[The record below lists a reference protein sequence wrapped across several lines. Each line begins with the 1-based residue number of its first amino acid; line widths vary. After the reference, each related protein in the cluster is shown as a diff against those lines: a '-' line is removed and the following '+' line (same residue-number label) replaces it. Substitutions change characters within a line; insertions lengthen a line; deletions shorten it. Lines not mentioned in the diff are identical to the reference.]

1 MNVVERGYMLA
12 NSLTHLSAI
21 YNADTKEKA
30 VDKTPPYATAA
41 QSSAVLKSGAAFRKS
56 RIEASD
62 MLTTDEAADLAG
74 VSRVTINAWIKQ
86 NRCIGIANLRRGFKL
101 PKWQFEP
108 QIFELIEPLFKALGT
123 TDSWSLLAFLEN
135 SQEALD
141 RLTPL
146 VALAQGESAERILQL
161 ALAEGH

>member
-1 MNVVERGYMLA
+1 MLA
-12 NSLTHLSAI
+12 NSLTTLSAV
-21 YNADTKEKA
+21 YKADTKDIKA
-30 VDKTPPYATAA
+30 AKADPYATAA
-41 QSSAVLKSGAAFRKS
+41 QSAAVLRSGAEFRKN
-56 RIEASD
+56 RISAAD
-62 MLTTDEAADLAG
+62 MLTTEEAAELAG

-108 QIFELIEPLFKALGT
+108 QVFELIQPLFEALGT
-123 TDSWSLLAFLEN
+123 TDSWSVLAFLEN

-141 RLTPL
+141 RRTPL

-161 ALAEGH
+161 AMAEGH

>member
-1 MNVVERGYMLA
+1 M
-12 NSLTHLSAI
+12 
-21 YNADTKEKA
+21 
-30 VDKTPPYATAA
+30 
-41 QSSAVLKSGAAFRKS
+41 
-56 RIEASD
+56 
-62 MLTTDEAADLAG
+62 TTDEAAELAG

-86 NRCIGIANLRRGFKL
+86 GRCIGISNLRRGFKL

-108 QIFELIEPLFKALGT
+108 HVFELIQPLFEALGT

-141 RLTPL
+141 RRTPL

-161 ALAEGH
+161 AMAEGH

>member
-1 MNVVERGYMLA
+1 MLT
-12 NSLTHLSAI
+12 NSLTHLSAFTE
-21 YNADTKEKA
+21 ADTKGRTTAKA
-30 VDKTPPYATAA
+30 DPYATAA
-41 QSSAVLKSGAAFRKS
+41 QSAAVLRSGAEFRKN
-56 RIEASD
+56 RIAAAD
-62 MLTTDEAADLAG
+62 MLTTDEAAELAG

-86 NRCIGIANLRRGFKL
+86 GRCIGISNLRRGFKL

-108 QIFELIEPLFKALGT
+108 HVFELIQPLFEALGT

-141 RLTPL
+141 RRTPL

-161 ALAEGH
+161 AMAEGH

>member
-1 MNVVERGYMLA
+1 MLA
-12 NSLTHLSAI
+12 NSITDLSAL
-21 YNADTKEKA
+21 YKADTKDKA
-30 VDKTPPYATAA
+30 AAKADPYATAA
-41 QSSAVLKSGAAFRKS
+41 QSAAVLRSGAEFRKN
-56 RIEASD
+56 RIAAAD
-62 MLTTDEAADLAG
+62 MLTTEEAAELAG

-108 QIFELIEPLFKALGT
+108 QVFELIQPLFEALGT
-123 TDSWSLLAFLEN
+123 TDSWSVLAFLEN

-141 RLTPL
+141 RRTPL

-161 ALAEGH
+161 AMAEGH

>member
-1 MNVVERGYMLA
+1 MLA
-12 NSLTHLSAI
+12 NSITDLSAL
-21 YNADTKEKA
+21 YKADTK
-30 VDKTPPYATAA
+30 DKKTVQADPYATAA
-41 QSSAVLKSGAAFRKS
+41 QSAAVLRSGAEFRKN
-56 RIEASD
+56 RMAAAD
-62 MLTTDEAADLAG
+62 MLTTEEAAELAG

-108 QIFELIEPLFKALGT
+108 QVFELIQPLFEALGT
-123 TDSWSLLAFLEN
+123 TDSWSVLAFLEN

-141 RLTPL
+141 RRTPL

-161 ALAEGH
+161 AMAEGH

>member
-1 MNVVERGYMLA
+1 MLA
-12 NSLTHLSAI
+12 NSITDLSAL
-21 YNADTKEKA
+21 YKADTKDKA
-30 VDKTPPYATAA
+30 AGKADPYATAA
-41 QSSAVLKSGAAFRKS
+41 QSAAVLRSGAEFRKN
-56 RIEASD
+56 RMAAAD
-62 MLTTDEAADLAG
+62 MLTTDEAAELAD

-108 QIFELIEPLFKALGT
+108 QVFELIQPLFAALGT
-123 TDSWSLLAFLEN
+123 TDSWSVLAFLEN

-141 RLTPL
+141 RRTPL

-161 ALAEGH
+161 AMAEGH

>member
-1 MNVVERGYMLA
+1 MLV
-12 NSLTHLSAI
+12 NSLNNLSARFK
-21 YNADTKEKA
+21 ADAK
-30 VDKTPPYATAA
+30 DKTAGKADPYATAA
-41 QSSAVLKSGAAFRKS
+41 QSVAVLRSGLEFRKN
-56 RIEASD
+56 RIAAAD
-62 MLTTDEAADLAG
+62 MLTTEEAAELTG

-108 QIFELIEPLFKALGT
+108 QIFELIQPLFEALDT
-123 TDSWSLLAFLEN
+123 TDSWSVLAFLEN

-141 RLTPL
+141 RRTPL

-161 ALAEGH
+161 SMAEGH

>member
-1 MNVVERGYMLA
+1 MLA
-12 NSLTHLSAI
+12 HSITDLSAL
-21 YNADTKEKA
+21 YKADTKDETAGKA
-30 VDKTPPYATAA
+30 DPYATAA
-41 QSSAVLKSGAAFRKS
+41 QSAAVLRSGAEFRKN
-56 RIEASD
+56 RMAAAD
-62 MLTTDEAADLAG
+62 MLTTEEAAELAG

-108 QIFELIEPLFKALGT
+108 QVFELIQPLFEALGT
-123 TDSWSLLAFLEN
+123 TDSWSVLAFLEN

-141 RLTPL
+141 RRTPL

-161 ALAEGH
+161 AMAEGH

>member
-1 MNVVERGYMLA
+1 MLT
-12 NSLTHLSAI
+12 NSLTHLSAFPE
-21 YNADTKEKA
+21 ADTKGRTTVKA
-30 VDKTPPYATAA
+30 DPYATAA
-41 QSSAVLKSGAAFRKS
+41 QSAAVLRSGAEFRKN
-56 RIEASD
+56 RIAAAD
-62 MLTTDEAADLAG
+62 MLTTDEAAELAG

-86 NRCIGIANLRRGFKL
+86 GRCIGISNLRRGFKL

-108 QIFELIEPLFKALGT
+108 QVFELIQPLFEALGT

-141 RLTPL
+141 RRTPL

-161 ALAEGH
+161 AMAEGH

>member
-1 MNVVERGYMLA
+1 MLA
-12 NSLTHLSAI
+12 NSITDLSAL
-21 YNADTKEKA
+21 YKADTKDKA
-30 VDKTPPYATAA
+30 AGKADPYATAA
-41 QSSAVLKSGAAFRKS
+41 QSAAVLRSGAEFRKN
-56 RIEASD
+56 RIAAAD
-62 MLTTDEAADLAG
+62 MLTTEEAAELAG

-108 QIFELIEPLFKALGT
+108 QVFELIQPLFEALGT
-123 TDSWSLLAFLEN
+123 TDSWSVLAFLEN

-141 RLTPL
+141 RRTPL

-161 ALAEGH
+161 AMAEGH

>member
-1 MNVVERGYMLA
+1 MLA
-12 NSLTHLSAI
+12 NSLTDLSAL
-21 YNADTKEKA
+21 YKADTKAIKA
-30 VDKTPPYATAA
+30 AKSDPYATAA
-41 QSSAVLKSGAAFRKS
+41 QSAAVLRTGAEFRKN
-56 RIEASD
+56 RMAAAD
-62 MLTTDEAADLAG
+62 MLTTEEAAELAG

-108 QIFELIEPLFKALGT
+108 QVFELIQPLFEALGT
-123 TDSWSLLAFLEN
+123 TDSWSVLAFLEN

-141 RLTPL
+141 RRTPL

-161 ALAEGH
+161 AMAEGH

>member
-1 MNVVERGYMLA
+1 MLA
-12 NSLTHLSAI
+12 NSITDLSAL
-21 YNADTKEKA
+21 YKADTKDKPAGKA
-30 VDKTPPYATAA
+30 DPYATAA
-41 QSSAVLKSGAAFRKS
+41 QSAAVLRSGAEFRKN
-56 RIEASD
+56 RMAAAD
-62 MLTTDEAADLAG
+62 MLTTDEAAELAG

-108 QIFELIEPLFKALGT
+108 QVFELIQPLFEALGT
-123 TDSWSLLAFLEN
+123 TDSWSVLAFLEN

-141 RLTPL
+141 RRTPL

-161 ALAEGH
+161 AMAEGH

>member
-1 MNVVERGYMLA
+1 MLA
-12 NSLTHLSAI
+12 NSLTDLSAL
-21 YNADTKEKA
+21 YKADTK
-30 VDKTPPYATAA
+30 DKKTVQADPYATAA
-41 QSSAVLKSGAAFRKS
+41 QSAAVLRSGAEFRKN
-56 RIEASD
+56 RMAAAD
-62 MLTTDEAADLAG
+62 MLTTEEAAELAG

-108 QIFELIEPLFKALGT
+108 QVFELIQPLFEALGT
-123 TDSWSLLAFLEN
+123 TDSWSVLAFLEN

-141 RLTPL
+141 RRTPL

-161 ALAEGH
+161 AMAEGH